1 MLPILFTILKI
12 IGFLLLILLCLF
24 LFLLL
29 SILFVPVRYKAIGEK
44 KDDIFVHVRASW
56 FLHLFTFIIDF
67 EDSKLSY
74 GVRLFGIRLRRFD
87 SDYEKKE
94 KPKKQDK
101 KKHDKKRKSKLSKK
115 TNSDL
120 DRGIDYQSDGQLNLE
135 LKKEKVLKLEENT
148 EEINKNIIDKPQ
160 EFISEKKSTVEKEKE
175 FDDLS
180 FFQKWKRFFLSLIK
194 KLINIKYTLKNI
206 YDKIIE
212 IRDNFT
218 FYWDLILLESTK
230 KLYMDVWK
238 QVSRLLRHIR
248 PRKVRMNITLGMG
261 DPASTGEAI
270 VAFSII
276 YPFIGK
282 SITLTPRF
290 DDEILEGDF
299 YFRGYSQVF
308 VLLHVVSKVYFNKE
322 LRNFMKVL
330 RKEA

>member
-101 KKHDKKRKSKLSKK
+101 NQKSKLNK
-115 TNSDL
+115 TNIESDKEF
-120 DRGIDYQSDGQLNLE
+120 DSQPNLE
-135 LKKEKVLKLEENT
+135 LNKETIVKTKENK
-148 EEINKNIIDKPQ
+148 EDIDKNIIDKPQ
-160 EFISEKKSTVEKEKE
+160 EFITRKKPTVEKEKE

-218 FYWDLILLESTK
+218 FYRDLILLERTK
-230 KLYMDVWK
+230 QLYTDVLK
-238 QVSRLLRHIR
+238 QVGRLLRHIR
-248 PRKVRMNITLGMG
+248 PRKVRMHITLGMG

-270 VAFSII
+270 AAFSII

-290 DDEILEGDF
+290 DEEILEGDF